1 MNLFF
6 SPLAC
11 SLASRIALY
20 ETQAPARFSQ
30 VDLKQKHVI
39 GGGDFRAIN
48 AMGQV
53 PALQLDDG
61 TVITENTAVLQFIAA
76 KAPEKNLAPVDTTAR
91 AQLQQWLGFIA
102 TELHKA
108 VFVPLLDR
116 QASDAV
122 KEYARDKVA
131 NRLGVLE
138 KHLSGREYLLEAFS
152 IADAYLATILN
163 WASATNVDLKQWPA
177 VHAYHQR
184 MLQRPTIARAVAEEF
199 AMYREEQARQKA

>member
-1 MNLFF
+1 MNLYF

-20 ETQAPARFSQ
+20 EAQVPAHFSQ
-30 VDLKQKHVI
+30 VDLKAKQVI

-76 KAPEKNLAPVDTTAR
+76 IARDKNLASGETTDRAR
-91 AQLQQWLGFIA
+91 LQQWLGFIA

-116 QASDAV
+116 HASEAV
-122 KEYARDKVA
+122 KEYAREKIA
-131 NRLGVLE
+131 SRLPVLDS
-138 KHLSGREYLLEAFS
+138 HLTNREYLLDAFT

-163 WASATNVDLKQWPA
+163 WASATSVDLKQWPA
-177 VHAYHQR
+177 VHVYHQR
-184 MLQRPTIARAVAEEF
+184 LLQRPTIARALAEEF
-199 AMYREEQARQKA
+199 AMYREEQARQKT

>member
-20 ETQAPARFSQ
+20 ETQTPARFTQ
-30 VDLKQKHVI
+30 VDLKAKQVI

-53 PALQLDDG
+53 PALQLEDG
-61 TVITENTAVLQFIAA
+61 TVITENNAVLQLIAA
-76 KAPEKNLAPVDTTAR
+76 TAPEKNLAPVDPTGR

-122 KEYARDKVA
+122 KDYAREKVTA
-131 NRLGVLE
+131 RLAVLE
-138 KHLSGREYLLEAFS
+138 KHLQGRETLLDQFS

-163 WASATNVDLKQWPA
+163 WASATNVDLKQWPS